1 MKFCYLDESG
11 TGDEPFAVM
20 AGVLVDAYRM
30 RPTKEEWDSLLA
42 HLAEIVGREVREFHT
57 KDFYAGNSPW
67 RNIDGPDRAAV
78 LTAIFEWYAERGH
91 QIVFS
96 VIDKSSHGSV
106 VAENPFAR
114 SLGTLWRH
122 LAMHVALS
130 LQKHHQRQKK
140 NKGNTILIF
149 DAHEKDEKA
158 FAELLL
164 DPPEW
169 TETYYDRGKKQ
180 KPLDQIV
187 DVPHFVDSAH
197 VGMIQL
203 ADCISYFIRRHV
215 EIQEG
220 VVPPRYDREDET
232 VGRWAELILGRSIPT
247 AAIYPKRRRCEAA
260 EYFYQ
265 LAPSVI
271 VG

>member
-30 RPTKEEWDSLLA
+30 RPTKEEWDELMVQLA
-42 HLAEIVGREVREFHT
+42 DIVGRDVKEFHT

-67 RNIDGPDRAAV
+67 RNMDGPERASV
-78 LTAIFEWYAERGH
+78 LSAIFEWYAERGH

-96 VIDKSSHGSV
+96 VIEKEKYLAI
-106 VAENPFAR
+106 AEEHPFAK
-114 SLGTLWRH
+114 SLGTLWRTM
-122 LAMHVALS
+122 AMHVALS

-140 NKGNTILIF
+140 NKGHTLLVF
-149 DAHEKDEKA
+149 DSHEKDEKV
-158 FAELLL
+158 FTEILLS
-164 DPPEW
+164 PPEW
-169 TETYYDRGKKQ
+169 TDTYYDRARSQ
-180 KPLDQIV
+180 KPMDQII
-187 DVPHFVDSAH
+187 DVPHFVDSEH

-220 VVPPRYDREDET
+220 AVPPKYAGEEEV
-232 VGRWAELILGRSIPT
+232 VGRWVELALGRSIPA
-247 AAIYPKRRRCEAA
+247 AAIYPKRGRCEAA
-260 EYFYQ
+260 EFFCQ
-265 LAPSVI
+265 LSPSTI
-271 VG
+271 TG